1 VRKQERNKIKIEK
14 KKYYLYRELRLLTLS
29 CTSWIELI
37 GFKNIN
43 PHSIYDI
50 YLLVFFNPLSSIIS
64 ILFNFDGSSKVGID
78 NANIIY
84 DQSYLNTPNYKP
96 IFLNTR
102 NYMLQIMNLLL
113 HVGLV
118 DV

>member
-1 VRKQERNKIKIEK
+1 
-14 KKYYLYRELRLLTLS
+14 L
-29 CTSWIELI
+29 
-37 GFKNIN
+37 
-43 PHSIYDI
+43 
-50 YLLVFFNPLSSIIS
+50 
-64 ILFNFDGSSKVGID
+64 SKVGTD